1 MSDRSQA
8 DRRKHPRLAIELPVQ
23 VTLVEAETGRP
34 IAPAAAVR
42 LVNLSRGGLCAPITL
57 PEGEDVLE
65 KLLTRQ
71 LVLRGEVDLG
81 GARGKVSATARP
93 AWCERTAAED
103 TYRMGL
109 AFSEMGE
116 EDRQR
121 LEGFIADYLS
131 AE

>member
-1 MSDRSQA
+1 MSGQSQA

-23 VTLVEAETGRP
+23 VTLVETETGH
-34 IAPAAAVR
+34 PAGPADATR
-42 LVNLSRGGLCAPITL
+42 LVNLSRGGLCAPVKL
-57 PEGEDVLE
+57 PAGEDVLE

-71 LVLRGEVDLG
+71 LVVRAEVELG
-81 GARGKVSATARP
+81 GAWGPVSAAARA
-93 AWCERTAAED
+93 AWCERTTSAD

-109 AFSEMGE
+109 AFSDIGE

-121 LEGFIADYLS
+121 LEAFIADRLS